1 MRASAILPPSRTV
14 LAHCVWTSSFA
25 GMAGVARDMVI
36 ITAMSDLNSKNS
48 GITGWPEGERPRER
62 LLAQGADA
70 LSDAELIAI
79 ILRVGVQ
86 GMNAVAM
93 GRNLLEKFGTL
104 EKMTQAP
111 LSALL
116 EVKGLKK
123 AKAAQLQAAM
133 EIAKRV
139 ASRRVATTGDRIA
152 GTEQAAEY
160 FKVMLR
166 RLPEE
171 HFRVLYLNRRN
182 IILDN
187 SFVVHGDVA
196 EVAVSLRQIVAR
208 ALQTSASAVIAA
220 HNHPSGVAEPSEAD
234 RLITKDLIAAFRP
247 LGIRVLDHLI
257 IAGDKWYSHADSGAL
272 DELEMECLSPGK
284 AATTSAFVRDG
295 K

>member
-1 MRASAILPPSRTV
+1 
-14 LAHCVWTSSFA
+14 
-25 GMAGVARDMVI
+25 MVI
-36 ITAMSDLNSKNS
+36 ISVMSELNSKNS

-86 GMNAVAM
+86 GVNAVAM

-139 ASRRVATTGDRIA
+139 ASRRIAANGDERPRIT

-160 FKVMLR
+160 FKVMLCG
-166 RLPEE
+166 LPDE

-182 IILDN
+182 TVLDD
-187 SFVVHGDVA
+187 SLVVRGDVA